1 MESCGLLMQASCSD
15 ACSWVSGRY
24 GDWRTKRKLLVLR
37 AQAIY
42 SLCSVLVLKLMRAP
56 VDTGCQLPT
65 PGPST
70 RLGGTRLWAARL
82 RQRLARLGGS
92 VHTHKHNVLAA
103 TAYKPMREVR
113 VRSQLPGRSSRSH
126 ICCLCCSV

>member
-70 RLGGTRLWAARL
+70 RLGGQGFGRLAYGNGSRVWAAQCIRISTMCW
-82 RQRLARLGGS
+82 QRRRTS
-92 VHTHKHNVLAA
+92 
-103 TAYKPMREVR
+103 P
-113 VRSQLPGRSSRSH
+113 
-126 ICCLCCSV
+126 